1 MFYPQELLTRP
12 RARPPLYGSY
22 SQDTGLLQAAS
33 SQDQSGSRF
42 NPHHCCKRGKFV
54 RLMMP
59 YLREYC
65 ATSSVH
71 GIRYLAEPKLR
82 GANEND
88 LYHFRFIWLLILIGT
103 FICATIVYVDL
114 TALYNSERVQTTIEN
129 TMQPIFFVPFPSV
142 GLCLRSRLNLFTL
155 QNEASDLFLGANASQ
170 AQRELFQHFIS
181 SVSDIH
187 FNDMKSLSKFFANE
201 SLAANIHSLDGI
213 DVTKVL
219 EFTNLK
225 CTDIFV
231 ECSWRS
237 KPYNCCDIFEL
248 QRTELGFCWLF
259 NSQVSAKTIKLAKED
274 KYYPRRLS
282 QNGPGSALL
291 VHLSRNKSFVRTNG
305 QGVHLMVKQPQQW
318 SDSARLLPVDT
329 NNKIS
334 LNPRYTSSD
343 VRTRSLTPKDRRC
356 IFPDEIKDPSY
367 KNLPGFLYWR
377 GNCRSRC
384 HQEYVVKLCNCSPSL
399 LFPVSKEDN
408 FTDCKASDFKC
419 LYEHRTTFG
428 VERLAL
434 EAEYVDD
441 VYEDTMNCDCLNS
454 CAQLI
459 YDTIHS
465 STAMGNNEVDLDAY
479 SMHIDIF
486 FQSPWFI
493 KYQTHMRFT
502 FVELL
507 ASFGGII
514 GLFLGASLLSAIEL
528 VYYFTIGLYLYLF
541 NGSRKSKQ
549 QEVPAPPITLHFRR
563 KITPKKMLY

>member
-1 MFYPQELLTRP
+1 MFYPQELLPRP

-22 SQDTGLLQAAS
+22 IHSPGLLQPNS
-33 SQDQSGSRF
+33 RDQSRF
-42 NPHHCCKRGKFV
+42 KPHHCCKRGKFV
-54 RLMMP
+54 RLMLP
-59 YLREYC
+59 YLKEYC

-71 GIRYLAEPKLR
+71 GIRYLTDPKLR
-82 GANEND
+82 VFE
-88 LYHFRFIWLLILIGT
+88 RFLWLLILIGT

-142 GLCLRSRLNLFTL
+142 GLCLRSRLNVLAL
-155 QNEASDLFLGANASQ
+155 ENEATDLFLGANATQ
-170 AQRELFQHFIS
+170 AKKELFQHFIL

-187 FNDMKSLSKFFANE
+187 FNDMRSLTKFFANE
-201 SLAANIHSLDGI
+201 TLAANLSQLDGI

-219 EFTNLK
+219 EYTNLR
-225 CTDIFV
+225 CTHIFV

-248 QRTELGFCWLF
+248 QRTELGYCWVF
-259 NSQVSAKTIKLAKED
+259 NSQISPKTIRMAKES

-282 QNGPGSALL
+282 QNGPGTALEVYL
-291 VHLSRNKSFVRTNG
+291 RRNKSYVRTNG
-305 QGVHLMVKQPQQW
+305 HGVHIMVKQPQQW
-318 SDSARLLPVDT
+318 SDSARLLPVDS

-343 VRTRSLTPKDRRC
+343 VRTRSLSPRDRRC
-356 IFPDEIKDPSY
+356 IFPDEIKDPLY
-367 KNLPGFLYWR
+367 KNLPGFVYWR

-384 HQEYVVKLCNCSPSL
+384 HQEHVVSRCNCSPTV
-399 LFPVSKEDN
+399 LFPLSKEDN

-419 LYEHRTTFG
+419 LYDHRMTFS
-428 VERLAL
+428 VERLAR
-434 EAEYVDD
+434 EADYVDD
-441 VYEDTMNCDCLNS
+441 VYENAMTCDCLNS
-454 CAQLI
+454 CEQLI

-465 STAMGNNEVDLDAY
+465 STAMGNNELDQDSY
-479 SMHIDIF
+479 SMRIDIF

-541 NGSRKSKQ
+541 NNKRNPKNQKVQ
-549 QEVPAPPITLHFRR
+549 VPPITLHFRR
-563 KITPKKMLY
+563 KITPIKIFY